1 MNLINI
7 KSALAVLTLS
17 ALFSLWL
24 YLGSDIKLEKE
35 LSSREWQST
44 MIHYISP
51 EIQVKENNPIGILSK
66 IDVTSNVK
74 YLPNDTY
81 LRVSRI
87 TMYERENKVSS
98 VMNITEQGEWELSD
112 NYLLINPKE
121 FKETSTNNSVEFT
134 AEQLNLVKKLFIMD
148 AEQSRRVDVINPK
161 AILLTSLNHGSRIL
175 SAH

>member
-1 MNLINI
+1 
-7 KSALAVLTLS
+7 
-17 ALFSLWL
+17 
-24 YLGSDIKLEKE
+24 
-35 LSSREWQST
+35 